1 MRKKRAQW
9 IPVVAGLIKKN
20 DEVLLGKRPEGH
32 SLAGVWEFPG
42 GKIEPSEH
50 PEVALKRELSEEL
63 GIDAT
68 IGPLKF
74 STTHSYGE
82 TNILLLFYAIPF
94 WQGEPRTK
102 HHESLKWT
110 NINELENQVLPE
122 ANRKA
127 LKDILKALAE
137 MG

>member
-20 DEVLLGKRPEGH
+20 DEVLLGKRPEGL

-42 GKIEPSEH
+42 GKIEPGEH
-50 PEVALKRELSEEL
+50 PQSALKRELAEEL
-63 GIDAT
+63 GINAT
-68 IGPLKF
+68 VGSLKF

-110 NINELENQVLPE
+110 KISDLEKQELPE

-127 LKDILKALAE
+127 LSDILQALNE